1 MSKLYESPAKRWD
14 AIRRAE
20 MAQEPDIKAFK
31 SIQDAILTQGADKAP
46 TNAAWEYLTLVLP
59 QMAWTNPTLIVESSI
74 PGEAAYNAIGLQYA
88 LESLMR
94 KQELVTEWE
103 QIFADALAWRG
114 VSMVTTEVN
123 YAPRYRD
130 GLTIFDWHK
139 GEGSLK
145 SGAGREVESP
155 RMIRLDPCDFFIDSA
170 STSHSRARFMGH
182 HWDAQLADL
191 ENLNDKDGDDWDID
205 LLRSIGTSEIPGREE
220 DPIRL
225 YEFFLPGVLDPKAI
239 DNHERAGKDDD
250 GKSYEDYEDPIESGL
265 YTGTVYTM
273 ASSGD
278 GGKDVRRP
286 RLYRGPT
293 CGPYGIYEGAPVPGQ
308 AKRLAP
314 LMAVK
319 HQIDQHA
326 RTGRA
331 VIAACEQYKSIVVT
345 AFSEISELIKDA
357 PNGEVANADI
367 SPEMLKNAIEQLS
380 IGGPPGELLEAWAI
394 TKGSL
399 DEALGLSDSKRGI
412 ASSNT
417 TATGDAIADKAS
429 DMRLAL
435 LKEGCHK
442 RACAQVWVMAWHVE
456 HCPDFE
462 EPLPQAALAKSLEHF
477 GIQPDN
483 DGAVAVY
490 VGGDALDTDRPGKAF
505 EAKALKFVPM
515 SMERTSEATQ
525 QRRAIQTVDAIA
537 KFLEMQVANPGA
549 DLTPIVERFGQQMNL
564 PGLADDWKKAMG
576 GGEQP
581 QGPQPPAP
589 VPGGDPA
596 GLPGN
601 ATGQMAVG
609 DQG

>member
-1 MSKLYESPAKRWD
+1 MSTIYETPDKRWD

-20 MAQEPDIKAFK
+20 QDQSEDATAFK
-31 SIQDAILTQGADKAP
+31 AIQDAILTKGADKAP
-46 TNAAWEYLTLVLP
+46 TNACWEYMTLVLP
-59 QMAWTNPTLIVESSI
+59 QMVWTNPTLIVESSI
-74 PGEAAYNAIGLQYA
+74 PGEAAYDAIGLQYA

-130 GLTIFDWHK
+130 GMTLFDWHR
-139 GEGSLK
+139 GESKLGK
-145 SGAGREVESP
+145 GAGREVESP
-155 RMIRLDPCDFFIDSA
+155 RLIRLDPSDFFIDTGCA
-170 STSHSRARFMGH
+170 SHSRARFMGH
-182 HWDAQLADL
+182 HWDAHLADL
-191 ENLNDKDGDDWDID
+191 EALADDGEDWDIGM
-205 LLRSIGTSEIPGREE
+205 LRSIGKSDTPGRED

-239 DNHERAGKDDD
+239 DAHEADRNDKD
-250 GKSYEDYEDPIESGL
+250 GKEHSDYEDPVKSGL

-273 ASSGD
+273 ASRGD
-278 GGKDVRRP
+278 GGKDVRTP
-286 RLYRGPT
+286 RLYRGPI
-293 CGPYGIYEGAPVPGQ
+293 CGPYGLYEGTPVPGQ

-331 VIAACEQYKSIVVT
+331 VIAACEQYKSIAVT
-345 AFSEISELIKDA
+345 AFSEILELIKDA

-367 SPEMLKNAIEQLS
+367 SPDQLKNAIQVLA
-380 IGGPPGELLEAWAI
+380 IGGPPKELLDAWAI
-394 TKGSL
+394 TKGNL

-429 DMRLAL
+429 DMRLAML
-435 LKEGCHK
+435 TEGCHK
-442 RACAQVWVMAWHVE
+442 RACSQIWVMAWHIE
-456 HCPDFE
+456 HSRDFE
-462 EPLPQAALAKSLEHF
+462 EPLPQVALEKGLEHF
-477 GIQPDN
+477 GVEPGN

-490 VGGDALDTDRPGKAF
+490 TGGDALDTTRPGRAF
-505 EAKALKFVPM
+505 EAKGLKFVPM
-515 SMERTSEATQ
+515 SMGRTSEATQ
-525 QRRAIQTVDAIA
+525 QKRALQTVDAIG
-537 KFLEMQVANPGA
+537 KFLEMQLANPNA
-549 DLTPIVERFGQQMNL
+549 DLTKIVERFGQQMNL
-564 PGLADDWKKAMG
+564 PGLADDWKAATG
-576 GGEQP
+576 GGGAQP
-581 QGPQPPAP
+581 PQPTAPIPA
-589 VPGGDPA
+589 GGGA

-601 ATGQMAVG
+601 QTGAMAVA

>member
-1 MSKLYESPAKRWD
+1 MSKLYETPDKRWD

-20 MAQEPDIKAFK
+20 RAQGDEMKAFENIQK
-31 SIQDAILTQGADKAP
+31 SIMSKDKAP
-46 TNAAWEYLTLVLP
+46 TNACWEYLTLVLP
-59 QMAWTNPTLIVESSI
+59 QMVWTNPSLLVESSI

-88 LESLMR
+88 LECLMR
-94 KQELVTEWE
+94 KQELATEWE
-103 QIFADALAWRG
+103 QIFSDAIAWRG

-123 YAPRYRD
+123 HAPRYRD

-139 GEGSLK
+139 GESELGK
-145 SGAGREVESP
+145 GAGREVESP
-155 RMIRLDPCDFFIDSA
+155 RLVRLDPTDFYIDSEA
-170 STSHSRARFMGH
+170 SSHSRARFMGH
-182 HWDAQLADL
+182 YWDAHLVDL
-191 ENLNDKDGDDWDID
+191 RSLNDDGEDWDID
-205 LLRSIGTSEIPGREE
+205 LLESIGATKTPGREE

-239 DNHERAGKDDD
+239 DAHERDKGL
-250 GKSYEDYEDPIESGL
+250 SDYEDPITSGL

-273 ASSGD
+273 SANGD
-278 GGKDVRRP
+278 GGKDVRAP
-286 RLYRGPT
+286 RLYRGPIS
-293 CGPYGIYEGAPVPGQ
+293 GPYGIYEGAPVPGQ

-319 HQIDQHA
+319 HQIDEHA
-326 RTGRA
+326 RVGRA
-331 VIAACEQYKSIVVT
+331 VIKSCESFKSIAVT

-367 SPEMLKNAIEQLS
+367 APEMLKNAIAELS
-380 IGGPPGELLEAWAI
+380 IGGPPRELIDAWMI
-394 TKGSL
+394 TKGNL

-442 RACAQVWVMAWHVE
+442 RACAQVWVMAWHIE
-456 HCPDFE
+456 HSRTFE
-462 EPLPQAALAKSLEHF
+462 EPLPQTALAKSLSHF
-477 GIQPDN
+477 DLEPDN

-490 VGGDALDTDRPGKAF
+490 VGGDALDTTRPGRAF

-525 QRRAIQTVDAIA
+525 QRRAIQTLDAIA
-537 KFLEMQVANPGA
+537 RLSEIQMTNPNLDIGKIA
-549 DLTPIVERFGQQMNL
+549 ERFGQQMNL
-564 PGLADDWKKAMG
+564 PGLGEDFKQMNQQQMQQPQMQQPAPG
-576 GGEQP
+576 GG
-581 QGPQPPAP
+581 G
-589 VPGGDPA
+589 

-601 ATGQMAVG
+601 QAGQMAVG

>member
-1 MSKLYESPAKRWD
+1 MSKLYETPDKRWD

-20 MAQEPDIKAFK
+20 RAQGDEVKAFENIQK
-31 SIQDAILTQGADKAP
+31 SLLSKDKAP
-46 TNAAWEYLTLVLP
+46 TNACWEYLTLVLP
-59 QMAWTNPTLIVESSI
+59 QMVWTNPTLIVESSI

-94 KQELVTEWE
+94 KQELSSEWE
-103 QIFADALAWRG
+103 QIFSDAIAWRG

-123 YAPRYRD
+123 HAPRYRD
-130 GLTIFDWHK
+130 GLTLFDWHK
-139 GEGSLK
+139 GESKLGK
-145 SGAGREVESP
+145 GAGRECESP
-155 RMIRLDPCDFFIDSA
+155 RMIRLDPTDFFIDSEA
-170 STSHSRARFMGH
+170 PSHSRARFMGH
-182 HWDAQLADL
+182 CWDGYLADL
-191 ENLNDKDGDDWDID
+191 RYLSEDGEDWDID
-205 LLRSIGTSEIPGREE
+205 LLESIGATKTPGREE

-239 DNHERAGKDDD
+239 DAHEREGR
-250 GKSYEDYEDPIESGL
+250 GENGETYRDYEDPIKSGL

-273 ASSGD
+273 AANGD
-278 GGKDVRRP
+278 GGKDVRGP
-286 RLYRGPT
+286 RLYRGPI

-319 HQIDQHA
+319 NQIDEHA
-326 RTGRA
+326 RVGRA
-331 VIAACEQYKSIVVT
+331 VIKACESYKSVAVT

-367 SPEMLKNAIEQLS
+367 SPEMLKNSIAELS
-380 IGGPPGELLEAWAI
+380 IGGPPRELIDAWSI
-394 TKGSL
+394 TRSSL

-412 ASSNT
+412 ASTNT

-435 LKEGCHK
+435 LKEGCQK
-442 RACAQVWVMAWHVE
+442 RACDQVWVMAWHIE
-456 HCPDFE
+456 HAHNFE
-462 EPLPQAALAKSLEHF
+462 EPLPQAALAKSLSHF
-477 GIQPDN
+477 DMEPDN

-490 VGGDALDTDRPGKAF
+490 LGGDALNTERPGRAF
-505 EAKALKFVPM
+505 ESKALKFVPQ

-525 QRRAIQTVDAIA
+525 QRRAIQTLDAIA
-537 KFLEMQVANPGA
+537 RLSEIQMNNPNLDIGKIA
-549 DLTPIVERFGQQMNL
+549 ERFGQQMNL
-564 PGLADDWKKAMG
+564 PGLGEDFKQMSAQQQAQMQPQMQQGLPAG
-576 GGEQP
+576 GG
-581 QGPQPPAP
+581 
-589 VPGGDPA
+589 